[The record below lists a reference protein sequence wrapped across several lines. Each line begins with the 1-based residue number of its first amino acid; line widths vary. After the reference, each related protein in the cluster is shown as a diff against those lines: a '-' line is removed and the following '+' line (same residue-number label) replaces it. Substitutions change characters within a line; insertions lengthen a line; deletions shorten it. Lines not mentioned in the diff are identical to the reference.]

1 MLKKLIKILLVVIVI
16 ALLIVYVPY
25 YFNECDDCGE
35 FFVGAGYEPNIVSE
49 LINESEQIICK
60 ECAEKH
66 HAISTTL
73 GKSLDDYKRPAF
85 IDPITMFNNR
95 FEILESK

>member
-25 YFNECDDCGE
+25 YFNECDDCGK
-35 FFVGAGYEPNIVSE
+35 FFVGVGYEPNIVSE
-49 LINESEQIICK
+49 LINENEQIICR

-95 FEILESK
+95 FEISESK